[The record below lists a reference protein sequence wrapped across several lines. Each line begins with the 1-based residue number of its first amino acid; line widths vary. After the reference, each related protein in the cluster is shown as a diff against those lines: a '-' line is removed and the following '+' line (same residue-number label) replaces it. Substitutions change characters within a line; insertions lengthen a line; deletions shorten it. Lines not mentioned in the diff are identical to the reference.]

1 MAGGLNDPEL
11 EEFLRRVDELE
22 SVVAG
27 EAVPDKPVEGSVS
40 SAGDQ
45 ASVQQQR
52 ESVDRTVINHAA
64 LRDDS
69 GPTTIQ
75 RNGSPSQS
83 RGPDDFMRALEADA
97 NERAEKRKKRKAV
110 ATVLK
115 DQGNQ
120 AFQKGDF
127 TRAVE
132 LYTQGLER
140 LKDLVV
146 LYTNRAQAYNKL
158 EKFTEAMEDCRTA
171 LQLEAN
177 NVKALV
183 HLGKAQQG
191 LKDYQAAATTY
202 QEILKIDEKHEKMV
216 ADYIAAV
223 NLAESTAKSDM
234 EAERL
239 FNEGD
244 VKATGVHEIVMK
256 LKQPHRPTAY
266 YVGGMRILSLTL
278 NDDSSRAQ
286 FRTFGGFDLLTDHPI
301 IQKSLDD
308 AAAGEDLKSGAH
320 DLMCTTLD
328 LFTSAVMDNEE
339 NIVHLTHLSMVP
351 AQVVDLLCNASS
363 QLQSRC
369 VRLVYTLSK
378 NERGCCTVLQ
388 NLDVFRLLT
397 ALLTF
402 LRDPRADSIG
412 AIAADLLGQIQNERF
427 VPRFSATVGDFEELN
442 SAFEKL
448 LLKNAKIHQAALLQS
463 VRTIFALTKE
473 KYVRNKM
480 RTKNVIAAVVCTMER
495 LIKNQSGPLNEMILV
510 DLTGLLMNIFA
521 ESCPSEG
528 MHKELKSLF
537 GMMMQLLKSENTDMR
552 QRAIGLLSRTLPN
565 TSESVIDVTKQN
577 VIPQIIDVM
586 KSDGDRCSQYA
597 LKCLAVLT
605 QRSEKA
611 KKELV
616 KTDQE
621 LQTIREQLTGD
632 SGISIANAALII
644 GHCTQVPGLSASL
657 VSSDIIKT
665 LLSNTDTTGDAV
677 KENCAIALA
686 KLATTDERHLERL
699 RELGGIGI
707 LHSCMKYVKQ

>member
-388 NLDVFRLLT
+388 NLDVFR
-397 ALLTF
+397 
-402 LRDPRADSIG
+402 
-412 AIAADLLGQIQNERF
+412 F